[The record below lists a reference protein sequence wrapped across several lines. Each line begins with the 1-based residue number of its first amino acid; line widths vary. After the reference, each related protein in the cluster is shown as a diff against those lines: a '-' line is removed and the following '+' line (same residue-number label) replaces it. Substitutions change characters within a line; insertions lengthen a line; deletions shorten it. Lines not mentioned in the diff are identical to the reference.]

1 MDYSSADETGWE
13 KKPVSSDTDMK
24 IDICQLPLS
33 TGFRR
38 CSI

>member
-24 IDICQLPLS
+24 IDNMPAATLHWL
-33 TGFRR
+33 
-38 CSI
+38 